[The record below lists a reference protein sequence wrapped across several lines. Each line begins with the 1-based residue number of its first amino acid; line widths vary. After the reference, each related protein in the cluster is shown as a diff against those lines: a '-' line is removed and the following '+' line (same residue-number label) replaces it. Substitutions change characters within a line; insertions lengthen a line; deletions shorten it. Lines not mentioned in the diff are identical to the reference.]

1 MIYSLTGKVTMLDE
15 NSIVVDTG
23 SVSFEVNC
31 SSFTVYEL
39 SGKPEKQTVL
49 TYMQVREDAITLF
62 GFKDKKEKLLFNDLI
77 QVTGIGPKMAIS
89 ILSGMPIADLVRAI
103 TSSDVKR
110 LSSIKGLGKKTA
122 ERIVLELNNKLGGMD
137 SLEDIMTDSTMFSG
151 NVMAREIEEAVEVL
165 VSTGI
170 PRQQATE
177 IAKKNYREGISGEE
191 LVVLCFK
198 NSGR

>member
-1 MIYSLTGKVTMLDE
+1 MIYSLTGNISMLDE

-23 SVSFEVNC
+23 SVSYEVNC

-39 SGKPEKQTVL
+39 SGKSEKQTVL

-77 QVTGIGPKMAIS
+77 QVTGIGPKMAVS
-89 ILSGMPIADLVRAI
+89 ILSGMPMADLVRAI

-122 ERIVLELNNKLGGMD
+122 ERIVLELNNKLGGID
-137 SLEDIMTDSTMFSG
+137 SLEDIMTDNTMFSSKI
-151 NVMAREIEEAVEVL
+151 MAREIEEAVEVL